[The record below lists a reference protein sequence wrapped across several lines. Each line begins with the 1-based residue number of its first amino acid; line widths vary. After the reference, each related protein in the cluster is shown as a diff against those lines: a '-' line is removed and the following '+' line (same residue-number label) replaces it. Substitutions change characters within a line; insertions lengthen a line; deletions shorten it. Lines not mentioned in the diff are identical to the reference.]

1 METIGVTSVSFS
13 KNKYLVNT
21 LKSTFPKSKII
32 LSKTRLHSYEL
43 IKLIKK
49 CDKIIIGLDSI
60 DEKAISCA
68 KKLKLIS
75 KYGVGLDNIDLKE
88 CIKRG
93 INVKYSKGVNKRSVS
108 EMVLSS
114 AIFLSRNLYKSNNNL
129 KKNRWIVSGGENL
142 SSKKF
147 GIIGFGNIGQDLAKL
162 LKPFNCKIFYND
174 VLKFKNL
181 NKNYISKS
189 KKFIFSN
196 CDFVSIHLPL
206 TNKTKNLI
214 NKKNL
219 NIMKKNVILIN
230 TSRGEIINEKDLFDS
245 LQSKNIKGAILD
257 VFKKEPFLN
266 KKIFNLD
273 NLICFPH
280 IGGSSKEAIQKMG
293 EAAIKNLI

>member
-1 METIGVTSVSFS
+1 MEIIGVTSVSFS
-13 KNKYLVNT
+13 KNRHLVNT

-32 LSKTRLHSYEL
+32 LSKNKLRSNEL

-49 CDKIIIGLDSI
+49 CDKVIIGLDTI
-60 DEKAISCA
+60 DEKIISYA

-142 SSKKF
+142 SYKKF

-162 LKPFNCKIFYND
+162 LKPFNCEIFFND
-174 VLKFKNL
+174 ILKFKNL
-181 NKNYISKS
+181 NKNYIPKS

-196 CDFVSIHLPL
+196 CDFISIHLPL

-219 NIMKKNVILIN
+219 NIMKNNAILIN

-245 LQSKNIKGAILD
+245 LQSKNIKGAVLD